1 MSTLRAFG
9 IILLAAMVW
18 GQSAPNQ
25 SAAEEAHYPSLIH
38 AELPLYPPIARTAH
52 ITGTVEI
59 QAVVEKGAVVDAQVK
74 SVDIQIADP
83 ANRITYDERAK
94 SKVSPYLSVPSLANV
109 KTWQFQS
116 EDRTTLLVRY
126 VYRIEGEPTPVPE
139 NPTIELDLP
148 LVKIT
153 ARPFKPTSSD

>member
-1 MSTLRAFG
+1 MPTFRALG
-9 IILLAAMVW
+9 VILLAATVW

-25 SAAEEAHYPSLIH
+25 SAAEKAHHPSLIR

-52 ITGTVEI
+52 ITGTVEL
-59 QAVVEKGAVVDAQVK
+59 QVAVEKGAVVDSQVR

-94 SKVSPYLSVPSLANV
+94 SKASATLSVPSIANV

-116 EDRTTLLVRY
+116 EDRSTQ
-126 VYRIEGEPTPVPE
+126 IG
-139 NPTIELDLP
+139 
-148 LVKIT
+148 
-153 ARPFKPTSSD
+153 